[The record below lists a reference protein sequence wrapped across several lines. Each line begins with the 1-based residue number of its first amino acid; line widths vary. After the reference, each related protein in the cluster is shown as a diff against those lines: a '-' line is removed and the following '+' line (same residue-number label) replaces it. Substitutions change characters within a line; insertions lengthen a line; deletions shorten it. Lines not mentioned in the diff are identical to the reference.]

1 MALTRFQNTEEI
13 LKDVKLLAAQLE
25 NLRKLYEQ
33 YFLGLIREEPAKLRA
48 EVQAL
53 VNKHFGTP
61 IQNASL
67 KFQLQ
72 QCVSRYNTYS
82 TYWDRILREMEEGTY
97 KRDVFKTNLHEKTRK
112 EKTGPVKPVSSE
124 QDSKPKDIYESLFNE
139 YKELRK
145 QLKQDVKNLSLDTF
159 KTQLKSKIGDLEN
172 KGDSFSFKVVQEN
185 KEIKIKLQKKK
196 SDPNPKE

>member
-13 LKDVKLLAAQLE
+13 MKDIKLLASQLE

-33 YFLGLIREEPAKLRA
+33 YFLGLIREEPSKLRT
-48 EVQAL
+48 EVQGL
-53 VNKHFGTP
+53 VNKHFGVP

-97 KRDVFKTNLHEKTRK
+97 KRDVFKTNLHEKVRK
-112 EKTGPVKPVSSE
+112 EKTGPVPAVK
-124 QDSKPKDIYESLFNE
+124 DDKPKDMYESLFDE
-139 YKELRK
+139 YKQLRQ
-145 QLKQDVKNLSLDTF
+145 QLKQDIKGLSLDTF
-159 KTQLKSKIGDLEN
+159 KKQLKAKIGELEE
-172 KGDSFSFKVVQEN
+172 KGEKFSFKVVQDN

-196 SDPNPKE
+196 APTNE